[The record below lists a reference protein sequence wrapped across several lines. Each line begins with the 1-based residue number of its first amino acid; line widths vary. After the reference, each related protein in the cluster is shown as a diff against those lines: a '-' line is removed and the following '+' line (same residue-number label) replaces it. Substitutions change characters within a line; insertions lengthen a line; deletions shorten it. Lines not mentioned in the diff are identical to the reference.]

1 MQRAAE
7 AWVRIHAVKKRIHPG
22 MQRNLPWRIPR
33 ETGKGG
39 DRRHL
44 GTLIPAFFSMES
56 KEKRAVGPSFWTEE
70 DGTAA
75 MGSLLSS
82 LLGLIILTTVLSM
95 LAPHSPRFVLLVM
108 KVVRSLTERKLR
120 KCSSLGPKV
129 RQCNHL
135 WVYFLNIQYQGRVK
149 RRFKN

>member
-7 AWVRIHAVKKRIHPG
+7 AWGRIHAVKKRIHPATV
-22 MQRNLPWRIPR
+22 QWNLPWRIPR

-39 DRRHL
+39 DRRQRHL

-75 MGSLLSS
+75 MGSLLS
-82 LLGLIILTTVLSM
+82 LLFSRTLEK
-95 LAPHSPRFVLLVM
+95 A
-108 KVVRSLTERKLR
+108 
-120 KCSSLGPKV
+120 PKV
-129 RQCNHL
+129 HFDHRALHVGAPL
-135 WVYFLNIQYQGRVK
+135 AAI
-149 RRFKN
+149 